1 MEKLNKNITSVYIDF
16 LLTLKPIGFIFDDLE
31 EYSSGRGFVFEN
43 YKEYMPSV
51 QIINLSS
58 LLSFIDEVFINDLF
72 HSDRLKLLD
81 LLHDK
86 KKNFSQNLFNILNNN
101 LKFLE

>member
-1 MEKLNKNITSVYIDF
+1 M
-16 LLTLKPIGFIFDDLE
+16 
-31 EYSSGRGFVFEN
+31 R
-43 YKEYMPSV
+43 
-51 QIINLSS
+51 